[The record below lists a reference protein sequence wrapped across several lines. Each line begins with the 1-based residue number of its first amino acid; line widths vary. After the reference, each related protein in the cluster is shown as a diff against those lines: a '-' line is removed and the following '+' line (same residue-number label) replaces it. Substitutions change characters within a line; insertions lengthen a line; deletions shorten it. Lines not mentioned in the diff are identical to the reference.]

1 MKIEIYNSTAFGTLC
16 YDMYDIHRAKCEC
29 KFDFTFWRVL
39 IKLDNLSYTIYED
52 FVNLKYYIRLSGS
65 ITNMMKFRK
74 RLKNLY
80 NLNDIA

>member
-1 MKIEIYNSTAFGTLC
+1 MKIEIHNSKAFGTLC
-16 YDMYDIHRAKCEC
+16 YDMDDIYRAKREY
-29 KFDFTFWRVL
+29 KFDYSFWKVL
-39 IKLDNLSYTIYED
+39 IKLDNLSYSIYED
-52 FVNLKYYIRLSGS
+52 FVDLKYYVQLYGS